1 MHVWEAQKVRLDLW
15 DETDS
20 GTVPRP
26 ILSAIFDNEKAAE
39 DAVLDWSEGMTKNE
53 PTFSM
58 GNIRGWKVREEGML
72 WGYAIHKREVLCEH
86 AAKEHGGRAR
96 RKKGESTPQSSEKVN
111 DHISDDQLDDEG
123 SKV

>member
-26 ILSAIFDNEKAAE
+26 LMSAIFDNEKAAE
-39 DAVLDWSEGMTKNE
+39 AAVLDWSEGMTKNE
-53 PTFSM
+53 PTFEM
-58 GNIRGWKVREEGML
+58 GNIRGWKVREEHML
-72 WGYAIHKREVLCEH
+72 WGFAIHKREVLCEH

-96 RKKGESTPQSSEKVN
+96 RKKGESTPQSPEKVD
-111 DHISDDQLDDEG
+111 DHISDDRLPDEP
-123 SKV
+123 SEV